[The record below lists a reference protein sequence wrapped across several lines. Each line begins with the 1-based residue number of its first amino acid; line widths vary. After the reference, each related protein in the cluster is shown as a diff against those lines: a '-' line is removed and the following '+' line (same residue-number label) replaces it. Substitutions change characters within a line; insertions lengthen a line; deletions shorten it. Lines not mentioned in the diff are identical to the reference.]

1 LEIISIIPAR
11 SGSKGVPDKNIKMV
25 GGHALLEWS
34 IRASLLS
41 GSISRTIVSTD
52 SADYRELAIS
62 KGAECPFLRPAE
74 ISTDSSGDIDF
85 VNHVLAELDQTGYR
99 PDFII
104 HLRPTTP
111 FRDPKVIE
119 SAISQIESGVFWTSI
134 RSVHEMS
141 ESAYKSFEIEE
152 SGKLVT
158 AFSRERNLE
167 RSNLGRQSF
176 PKTFQANGYVDI
188 LSVSQ
193 ILKTGEIHGDSVQ
206 SFLTEP
212 TIEIDTAF
220 DFEIAESMSARN
232 QKISERLF
240 VKNHG

>member
-1 LEIISIIPAR
+1 MEILSLIPAR
-11 SGSKGVPDKNIKMV
+11 SGSKGLPDKNIKML
-25 GGHALLEWS
+25 GGYPLLEWS

-41 GSISRTIVSTD
+41 SSISRTIVSTD
-52 SADYRELAIS
+52 SSEYRAIAIS

-74 ISTDSSGDIDF
+74 ISTDKSSDIDF
-85 VNHVLAELDQTGYR
+85 INHALAELERNGYR

-111 FRDPKVIE
+111 FRDPSVIE
-119 SAISQIESGVFWTSI
+119 SAISQIENSPPWTSI

-152 SGKLVT
+152 SGNLVAT
-158 AFSRERNLE
+158 FSKERNLE
-167 RSNLGRQSF
+167 GSNIGRQLF
-176 PKTFQANGYVDI
+176 PRTFQANGYVDV
-188 LSVSQ
+188 LSVPR
-193 ILKTGEIHGDSVQ
+193 ILKTGEIHGDLVQ

-212 TIEIDTAF
+212 AIEIDTPF
-220 DFEIAESMSARN
+220 DFEIAESMSDRN
-232 QKISERLF
+232 PRLAERLF

>member
-1 LEIISIIPAR
+1 M
-11 SGSKGVPDKNIKMV
+11 PDKNIKML
-25 GGHALLEWS
+25 GGYTLLEWS

-52 SADYRELAIS
+52 SAEYRDLAIS

-74 ISTDSSGDIDF
+74 ISTDSSKDIDF
-85 VNHVLAELDQTGYR
+85 VNHALAELEQTGYR

-111 FRDPKVIE
+111 FRDPSVVE
-119 SAISQIESGVFWTSI
+119 LAISQIESGTPWSSI

-152 SGKLVT
+152 SGKLVA
-158 AFSRERNLE
+158 AFSRKRNLE
-167 RSNLGRQSF
+167 SSNLGRQSF
-176 PKTFQANGYVDI
+176 PNTFQANGYVDF
-188 LSVSQ
+188 LSVAQ

-220 DFEIAESMSARN
+220 DFEVAESMNDRD
-232 QKISERLF
+232 QKIMERLF

>member
-1 LEIISIIPAR
+1 MEIISLIPAR
-11 SGSKGVPDKNIKMV
+11 SGSKGVPNKNIRLL
-25 GGHALLEWS
+25 GGYTLLEWS
-34 IRASLLS
+34 IKASLLS
-41 GSISRTIVSTD
+41 NSISRTIVSTD
-52 SADYRELAIS
+52 SAEYQELAIS

-74 ISTDSSGDIDF
+74 ISIDSSLDIDF
-85 VNHVLAELDQTGYR
+85 VNHALAALEQTGYR

-111 FRDPKVIE
+111 FRDPEVIE
-119 SAISQIESGVFWTSI
+119 SAISQIESGAIWTSI

-152 SGKLVT
+152 SGKLVA
-158 AFSRERNLE
+158 AFSKERNLE

-206 SFLTEP
+206 AFVTEP

-220 DFEIAESMSARN
+220 DFEIAESINQRN
-232 QKISERLF
+232 QKIIERLF